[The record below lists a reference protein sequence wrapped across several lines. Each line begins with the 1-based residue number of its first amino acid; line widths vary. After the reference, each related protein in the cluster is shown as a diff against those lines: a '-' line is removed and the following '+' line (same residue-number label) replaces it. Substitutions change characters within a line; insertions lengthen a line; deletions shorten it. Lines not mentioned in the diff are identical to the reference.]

1 MKNKVETITDMSA
14 DIAYLKSRLATAT
27 DEDTKNKLSKQIES
41 LEDALVIYKITT
53 DHGIRNVKTTV

>member
-27 DEDTKNKLSKQIES
+27 DEVTKNKLSKQIES
-41 LEDALVIYKITT
+41 LEDA
-53 DHGIRNVKTTV
+53 